1 MTAIKTISIIVPV
14 FNVLNEINRCVESIL
29 SQSFRD
35 IEVILVDDG
44 STDGSGSACDEFALE
59 DARIKVIHKENGGL
73 SSARNAGM
81 ACATG
86 AWLMFVDSDDALMP
100 NAFEKFMTAA
110 AIGAPDII
118 VGDAIRE
125 TQTSVEPMLHSS
137 CKPMVPTSNV
147 DFIETA
153 IINNEF
159 FAPSWMNMYRRRL
172 FVANN
177 LLFAEG
183 LLHEDMEMQPRVFLA
198 AKSVICIGQVFYR
211 YIDRAGSIMNGSK
224 MAARRD
230 AMRLIYGQW
239 KSSFDSIGDSELKR
253 CLYGH
258 LAKCYLHTVR
268 ELDCGSLN
276 IQGIDGLFL
285 LRSGLNL
292 KEKVKALMYV
302 VNPKLLVLIGGR
314 R

>member
-1 MTAIKTISIIVPV
+1 MTANKTISIIVPV

-29 SQSFRD
+29 SQSYRD

-44 STDGSGSACDEFALE
+44 STDGSSSACDELALE

-86 AWLMFVDSDDALMP
+86 AWLMFVDSDDAIMP
-100 NAFEKFMTAA
+100 NACEMFMTAA

-137 CKPMVPTSNV
+137 CKPMVPISNV

-183 LLHEDMEMQPRVFLA
+183 LLHEDMEMQPKVFL
-198 AKSVICIGQVFYR
+198 
-211 YIDRAGSIMNGSK
+211 
-224 MAARRD
+224 
-230 AMRLIYGQW
+230 L
-239 KSSFDSIGDSELKR
+239 
-253 CLYGH
+253 
-258 LAKCYLHTVR
+258 
-268 ELDCGSLN
+268 LN
-276 IQGIDGLFL
+276 
-285 LRSGLNL
+285 R
-292 KEKVKALMYV
+292 
-302 VNPKLLVLIGGR
+302 
-314 R
+314 